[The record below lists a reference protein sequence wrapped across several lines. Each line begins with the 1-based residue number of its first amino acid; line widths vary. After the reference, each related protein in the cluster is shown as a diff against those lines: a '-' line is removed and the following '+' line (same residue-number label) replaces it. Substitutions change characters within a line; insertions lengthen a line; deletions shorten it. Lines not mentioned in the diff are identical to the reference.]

1 MHEVRLPAEPLVV
14 IQPSKRW
21 SILSFKDI
29 WAYREL
35 LFFLT
40 WRDVKVRYK
49 QTALGAAWAILQPL
63 FMMIIFTIFFGR
75 LAGVASSGIP
85 YPLFALAGLVPWTFF
100 ANAITASGNSL
111 VGSANLITKV
121 YFPRLIVPAAAML
134 AGLVD
139 FLLAFMMLC
148 PVDDLLPRHTNRAN
162 TFLPVLILL
171 TALFSLG
178 VGTWM
183 AALNVKYRDVRFA
196 FPFVIQLWL
205 FVSSVIL
212 PSTSV
217 PEKWRWI
224 LMLNPMSGIIEGYR
238 AALFGL
244 PFDWPALGIASALTI
259 VVLLYAIYAFGRVE
273 RGFADIIYLRCNRS
287 SECRGWASGT
297 RLVVRRAL
305 LNAARDPH
313 GPRSQARSRIAQERQ
328 RFLVLGT
335 QDLDF
340 EIAPGEIVG
349 IIGRNGAGKSTLL
362 KIPRASPNRQSVV
375 PSCMDASRACLKSAR
390 VFTRN
395 SPVARTF
402 SSTARYSACTRREI
416 ESKFD
421 EIVAFSEVEK
431 FVDTPVKRY
440 SSGGT
445 AAAPTGWA
453 GSGRRP

>member
-1 MHEVRLPAEPLVV
+1 MDSVHLPAEPLVV
-14 IQPSKRW
+14 IQPSNRL
-21 SILSFKDI
+21 SLLSFQDI

-75 LAGVASSGIP
+75 LAGVASAGIP

-139 FLLAFMMLC
+139 FLLAFVML
-148 PVDDLLPRHTNRAN
+148 VVLMFYYRVTLTVQIL
-162 TFLPVLILL
+162 FLPVLILL

-183 AALNVKYRDVRFA
+183 SALNVKYRDVRFA
-196 FPFVIQLWL
+196 LPFLIQLWL

-212 PSTSV
+212 PSTSI
-217 PEKWRWI
+217 PQKWRWL

-244 PFDWPALGIASALTI
+244 PFDWPALGIAFALTI
-259 VVLLYAIYAFGRVE
+259 VVLLYAIFAFGRVE
-273 RGFADIIYLRCNRS
+273 RSFADII
-287 SECRGWASGT
+287 
-297 RLVVRRAL
+297 
-305 LNAARDPH
+305 
-313 GPRSQARSRIAQERQ
+313 
-328 RFLVLGT
+328 
-335 QDLDF
+335 
-340 EIAPGEIVG
+340 
-349 IIGRNGAGKSTLL
+349 
-362 KIPRASPNRQSVV
+362 
-375 PSCMDASRACLKSAR
+375 
-390 VFTRN
+390 
-395 SPVARTF
+395 
-402 SSTARYSACTRREI
+402 
-416 ESKFD
+416 
-421 EIVAFSEVEK
+421 
-431 FVDTPVKRY
+431 
-440 SSGGT
+440 
-445 AAAPTGWA
+445 
-453 GSGRRP
+453 